1 MLGKQNARD
10 LSKLRAGRSDFADA
24 LCVDVDWVQRL
35 ATVNVGGADQIMSWS
50 GDAPWPGDRVRV
62 LTLGQKPVCVVQHG
76 SPIGT
81 VVSATSSLATVLG
94 DDGVTYAYP
103 YRVGDALVPG
113 DRVRLDHAGRA
124 VLLEYTA
131 EPPGSE
137 YDPPPAP
144 PSAVITSRSFY
155 PTDATNYRFGSPTDS
170 PFAEVSVNR
179 AAYYWYGTQIAS
191 TIPDG
196 ATVTLARLN
205 LVEVWD
211 ELPSVVSRLGRHA
224 SAGTVRTAAPPALT
238 GAIELSGG
246 GAINILPFAAALA
259 AGDAHG
265 VGFYAG
271 FGWRRFDA
279 AARSGSIYMEW
290 SL

>member
-1 MLGKQNARD
+1 MLGKQNARE
-10 LSKLRAGRSDFADA
+10 LSRLRAGRSDSTDA
-24 LCVDVDWVQRL
+24 LCVDVDWVERL
-35 ATVNVGGADQIMSWS
+35 ATINLGGADQVMSWS
-50 GDAPWPGDRVRV
+50 GAAPWPGDRVRV
-62 LTLGQKPVCVVQHG
+62 MTLGQKPVCVVQHG
-76 SPIGT
+76 APIGT

-94 DDGVTYAYP
+94 DDDAIYTYP
-103 YRVGDALVPG
+103 YRVGDALAPG

-137 YDPPPAP
+137 YEPPPAP
-144 PSAVITSRSFY
+144 PSESVTKRTFY
-155 PTDATNYRFGSPTDS
+155 PTDSTNFRFGEPVDS
-170 PFAEVSVNR
+170 PFAEVSANR

-196 ATVTLARLN
+196 ATVTVARLR

-211 ELPSVVSRLGRHA
+211 ELPGVVSRLATHA
-224 SAGTVRTAAPPALT
+224 SSSSGRTATPPALS
-238 GAIELSGG
+238 GAMELTGG
-246 GAINILPFAAALA
+246 GEINILPYAAALA
-259 AGDAHG
+259 SGAAYG
-265 VGFYAG
+265 VGFPAG

-290 SL
+290 E